1 MKKLCILI
9 FLIIAF
15 LTLAIPS
22 KGADNNKEVDSM
34 LVSAESFFKMMKER
48 NYARIWLRLSHA
60 SQNSIIDDTYKNIMY
75 HFKAK
80 GKEVTYS
87 KGEIR
92 NNFTTGGTIAQAY
105 WDSYLTVFNPDMVLE
120 YSKWEI
126 GKVGKERAQ
135 INIIYRKAE
144 RPAVIQ
150 MYKEDNVWRVG
161 LTETFRS
168 PKR

>member
-1 MKKLCILI
+1 
-9 FLIIAF
+9 
-15 LTLAIPS
+15 
-22 KGADNNKEVDSM
+22 
-34 LVSAESFFKMMKER
+34 
-48 NYARIWLRLSHA
+48 
-60 SQNSIIDDTYKNIMY
+60 YKNIMY

-92 NNFTTGGTIAQAY
+92 NNFSTGGTIAQAY